1 MLMEIESKVY
11 TDEDV
16 EVSGDALFPIP
27 NLKKKNHSDTIK
39 AQCLGL
45 FKNLQNVSERK
56 ITLISK

>member
-27 NLKKKNHSDTIK
+27 NLKKKIIQTLYKPS
-39 AQCLGL
+39 AQG
-45 FKNLQNVSERK
+45 FSR
-56 ITLISK
+56 TSKMFQKEKLH

>member
-27 NLKKKNHSDTIK
+27 NLKKKII
-39 AQCLGL
+39 Q
-45 FKNLQNVSERK
+45 
-56 ITLISK
+56 TLYKPSA